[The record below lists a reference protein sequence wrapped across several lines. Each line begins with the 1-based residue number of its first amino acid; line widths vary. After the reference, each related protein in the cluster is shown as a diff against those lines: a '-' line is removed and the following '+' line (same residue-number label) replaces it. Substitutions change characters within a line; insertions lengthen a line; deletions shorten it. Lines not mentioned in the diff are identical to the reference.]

1 MSGATYSDEQIRQ
14 TMRQCYDQNHYILD
28 PHGACG
34 YQALKDLLLDGEV
47 AVTEDDIK
55 TRTFVSAYL
64 DDFAVHHGVC
74 WFVICLQIK
83 PVM

>member
-1 MSGATYSDEQIRQ
+1 MKMGTGTASTVACLGDDGAGTNVGAFGDEYLGEVAI
-14 TMRQCYDQNHYILD
+14 
-28 PHGACG
+28 A
-34 YQALKDLLLDGEV
+34 DGEV
-47 AVTEDDIK
+47 AVTEGDIEA
-55 TRTFVSAYL
+55 RTFVYAYL